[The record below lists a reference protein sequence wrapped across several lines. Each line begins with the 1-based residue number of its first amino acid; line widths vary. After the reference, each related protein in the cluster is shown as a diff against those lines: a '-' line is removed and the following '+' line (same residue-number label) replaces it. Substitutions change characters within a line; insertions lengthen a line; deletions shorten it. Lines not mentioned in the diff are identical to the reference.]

1 MPIQINRPVISWIAC
16 RQLMWLLIISA
27 VATTGCTRLMTLGAL
42 LVYGTELPPDFKE
55 LQGKRVAV
63 AVATPSGIQN
73 DASSAILSRQLS
85 ALMAM
90 NVKKISMVDMQE
102 VDQVAKDFP
111 MGSFDMVKLGERLD
125 AQYLV
130 AVELSDLQLHD
141 GPTLYKGRCKCIV
154 SVYKIG
160 DGEPLVFTK
169 DHSNFTAPASGI
181 SKMAMDEAKFQGIY
195 LGLLAKFIAMSFH
208 PHERGA
214 DIAIDAAFHSL

>member
-1 MPIQINRPVISWIAC
+1 MPFRTKESMNSWIALC
-16 RQLMWLLIISA
+16 RLLWLPTLLVMVGS
-27 VATTGCTRLMTLGAL
+27 GCTRLMTLGAL
-42 LVYGTELPPDFKE
+42 LVYGTELPPDFKD

-63 AVATPSGIQN
+63 AVMTPSGIQN

-90 NVKKISMVDMQE
+90 NVKKISMVDTKE

-111 MGSFDMVKLGERLD
+111 MGSIDMVKLGEKLD

-130 AVELSDLQLHD
+130 AVELSDLQLND
-141 GPTLYKGRCKCIV
+141 GPTLYKGRCKCQV

-181 SKMAMDEAKFQGIY
+181 SKTAMDEAKFQGIY
-195 LGLLAKFIAMSFH
+195 LGLLAKFIAMNFH

>member
-1 MPIQINRPVISWIAC
+1 MPIQISGSMASWIAY
-16 RQLMWLLIISA
+16 RYLLWLLILST
-27 VATTGCTRLMTLGAL
+27 VTSTGCTRLMTLGAL
-42 LVYGTELPPDFKE
+42 LVYGTDIPPDFKD

-63 AVATPSGIQN
+63 AVLTPSGIQN

-90 NVKKISMVDMQE
+90 NIKKISMVDMQE

-111 MGSFDMVKLGERLD
+111 VGSFDMVKLGERLD

-169 DHSNFTAPASGI
+169 DHSNFSAPSSGI
-181 SKMAMDEAKFQGIY
+181 SKTAMEEAKFQGVY
-195 LGLLAKFIAMSFH
+195 LGLLAKFIAMNFH

-214 DIAIDAAFHSL
+214 EVAIDAAFHSL